1 MGTSHKSTLHYHNQD
16 TGVDITHVDVVQS
29 SPVLFVQVCVCV
41 CVGVLSSYTF
51 FWAVPRDFWNLS
63 SQTRD

>member
-29 SPVLFVQVCVCV
+29 SPVLFVRVCVCV
-41 CVGVLSSYTF
+41 CGCIEFLHIF
-51 FWAVPRDFWNLS
+51 LGRAP
-63 SQTRD
+63 

>member
-41 CVGVLSSYTF
+41 CGWVY
-51 FWAVPRDFWNLS
+51 
-63 SQTRD
+63 